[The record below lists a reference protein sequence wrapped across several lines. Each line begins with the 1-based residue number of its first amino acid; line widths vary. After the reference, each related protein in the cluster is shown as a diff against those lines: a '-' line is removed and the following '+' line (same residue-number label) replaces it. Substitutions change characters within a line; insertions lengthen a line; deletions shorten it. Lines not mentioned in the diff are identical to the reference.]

1 MQGFTILMHN
11 MIKGTYIFYQD
22 GKEIYRASNIITKFG
37 RRFLTNFLAGN
48 IDSNAK
54 DMAFGID
61 STAVDANGND
71 TRLGFEFY
79 RLPVKFGTTDIQT
92 TNGDT
97 TYSIVYKTTL
107 PQDVAAQIN
116 EIGIYPSNRTSQN
129 DYDSKMVTDFGY
141 FIDWVDSN
149 GYNPSTSTA
158 GTKIGSSSLVMSSSS
173 QAANEYSA
181 NVTGLSLAGYSVN
194 DSIRLAYYL
203 NDVNCDNIQ
212 INFYS
217 SDNDYYSTTIDT
229 NGDGIGYYITNNILL
244 NDLYSSPIGSP
255 IKSQIN
261 KIGIVITPTSGNDTS
276 VNLDGLRINDEDTFD
291 PTFGLISRAVLGD
304 TLIKSAGRSVD
315 VEYRLDLGF

>member
-1 MQGFTILMHN
+1 MQGFTIPMHN
-11 MIKGTYIFYQD
+11 MIKGTYIFYED

-48 IDSNAK
+48 INSNAK

-61 STAVDANGND
+61 STTVNPDGND

-92 TNGDT
+92 DGTT

-107 PQDVAAQIN
+107 PQDVAGQIT
-116 EIGIYPSNRTSQN
+116 EIGLYPSNRTSQN
-129 DYDSKMVTDFGY
+129 DYDSKMITDFAY
-141 FIDWVDSN
+141 FIDWIDSN
-149 GYNPSTSTA
+149 GYNPSTSEI
-158 GTKIGSSSLVMSSSS
+158 GSKIGSSSLTM
-173 QAANEYSA
+173 QALSASGGNEYKA
-181 NVTGLSLAGYSVN
+181 TMTGLNLAGYSVN

-217 SDNDYYSTTIDT
+217 SDNDYYSTTIDI
-229 NGDGIGYYITNNILL
+229 NGDGIGYYITDNILL

-304 TLIKSAGRSVD
+304 TLIKSAGRTVD
-315 VEYRLDLGF
+315 VEYKLDLGF

>member
-1 MQGFTILMHN
+1 

-48 IDSNAK
+48 INSNAK

-149 GYNPSTSTA
+149 GYNPSTSTT

-194 DSIRLAYYL
+194 DSVRLAYYV
-203 NDVNCDNIQ
+203 NDANLSSIEVK
-212 INFYS
+212 FYS
-217 SDNDYYSTTIDT
+217 SDTDYYSTIIASPITS
-229 NGDGIGYYITNNILL
+229 GYHISDNILL
-244 NDLYSSPIGSP
+244 NDVYSNPTGSP
-255 IKSQIN
+255 VKSQIN
-261 KIGIVITPTSGNDTS
+261 KVGIVITPTSGNNTS
-276 VNLDGLRINDEDTFD
+276 VNMDGLRINDEDTFD
-291 PTFGLISRAVLGD
+291 PTFGLISRAVLGSV
-304 TLIKSAGRSVD
+304 LSKSAGRSVD
-315 VEYRLDLGF
+315 IEYRLDLGF

>member
-48 IDSNAK
+48 INSNAK